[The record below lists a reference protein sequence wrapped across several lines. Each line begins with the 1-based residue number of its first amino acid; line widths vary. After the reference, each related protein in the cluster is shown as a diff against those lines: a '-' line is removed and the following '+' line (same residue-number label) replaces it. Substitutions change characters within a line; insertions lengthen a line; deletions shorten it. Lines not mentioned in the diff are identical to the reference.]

1 MALAALVDLGADE
14 DYIVSHLS
22 KLPIDPFTMAFVKV
36 DRRGITAKWLN
47 LSFDNSEHG
56 EEHDH
61 VVAHKHGHQHDH
73 HCMQEH
79 THDHIQVDA
88 HDHDHTHDHKHDHNH
103 GHDHEADRHHIQ
115 VHTHDHDH
123 THDHKHGHSQ
133 GHNHDG
139 VHHHIQVHTHDHDHT
154 HDHKHDHTHDHKHD
168 HDHTHDHKHDHDH
181 THDHKHGHSHAH
193 DHQHVHSHEHRK
205 ASDILKMIQAS
216 DLPDRVKERS
226 LSIFQL
232 IAEAEGKIHGM
243 DPADVHF
250 HEVGAMDSILD
261 VIGVCLAL
269 ESLDASTIIVSPV
282 PTGTGKLRMAHGLY
296 PIPAPAT
303 AELLRGVPLAEFTAR
318 GELTTPTGAGIVKAL
333 ASAFGPL
340 PAGTIDRIGYG
351 AGTKNFEHP
360 NVVRAVLYE
369 QEQEKTCYETIV
381 VLEAQVDDSTGETLG
396 FAMERLFEAGALDV
410 YHTPVYMKKNRPG
423 VLITVLCHPASSARC
438 EETMLAETS
447 TFGVR
452 RSEWKRRALAR
463 QWVQVETPFG
473 PVRVKQALEGEKI
486 IRQSPEYEDAA
497 QAARSFGVPLET
509 VYREVYKQLSE

>member
-1 MALAALVDLGADE
+1 M
-14 DYIVSHLS
+14 
-22 KLPIDPFTMAFVKV
+22 
-36 DRRGITAKWLN
+36 
-47 LSFDNSEHG
+47 
-56 EEHDH
+56 
-61 VVAHKHGHQHDH
+61 
-73 HCMQEH
+73 
-79 THDHIQVDA
+79 
-88 HDHDHTHDHKHDHNH
+88 
-103 GHDHEADRHHIQ
+103 Q
-115 VHTHDHDH
+115 VHTHVHNH
-123 THDHKHGHSQ
+123 THE
-133 GHNHDG
+133 
-139 VHHHIQVHTHDHDHT
+139 
-154 HDHKHDHTHDHKHD
+154 HKHDHTHEHNHD
-168 HDHTHDHKHDHDH
+168 HNHTH
-181 THDHKHGHSHAH
+181 
-193 DHQHVHSHEHRK
+193 VHRK
-205 ASDILKMIQAS
+205 ASDILKMIQSS
-216 DLPDRVKERS
+216 DLPDRVKKRS
-226 LSIFQL
+226 LSIFQF

-303 AELLRGVPLAEFTAR
+303 AELLRGVPLSEFTAK

-396 FAMERLFEAGALDV
+396 FAMEKLFEVGALDV

-423 VLITVLCHPASSARC
+423 VLVTVLCHPASSAIC

-473 PVRVKQALEGEKI
+473 LVRVKQALEGETI
-486 IRQSPEYEDAA
+486 MRQSPEYEDAA

-509 VYREVYKQLSE
+509 VYREVYKQLND